1 MRRVRIMPLDP
12 GLPGLGPR
20 GAPRVVFS
28 LRIGDDEIA
37 GIVAAARRRGVTIS
51 EYIRQSALDAARK
64 ENAQSTGS
72 TEPGLHDLRQQV
84 NVLLDLLSRMEE
96 SPGEAQ
102 D

>member
-1 MRRVRIMPLDP
+1 MRRVRMMPPAP
-12 GLPGLGPR
+12 GLPGLRAR
-20 GAPRVVFS
+20 GSPRVVFS

-96 SPGEAQ
+96 SVGDAQ